1 MKILIVDDNNTNLVV
16 LKALSSKVE
25 GNEVY
30 TFNMPAEAL
39 AWCEGNEPDLVLLDY
54 MMPDIDG
61 FQFLARFRVLPGK
74 AETPVIMVT
83 ADNELEVRYRA
94 LELGA
99 NDFLTKPVDK
109 TEFLARMRNML
120 ALRQSR
126 KQLADRAEWLAE
138 EVKKA
143 TADIVERER
152 GAIFLLSKV
161 AEYRDPETGAHILRM
176 AHYSRLIGER
186 LGLSGD
192 DIQLLYD
199 AAPMHDIG
207 KVGIPDHI
215 LLKPGRL
222 DDEEMVIMRQHARI
236 GWEIL
241 NSAPF
246 ENALFNIAAEIA
258 LSHHEKYEGGG
269 YPQGLAGEAIP
280 LMGRIVAVA
289 DVFDALTSERPY
301 KKAWEL
307 DRARAFIADN
317 AGVHFDPRC
326 AAAFLDAWDEVLA
339 IRARYDDESIN
350 P

>member
-1 MKILIVDDNNTNLVV
+1 MKILIVDDNNTNLIV
-16 LKALSSKVE
+16 LKALSAKVE

-30 TFNMPAEAL
+30 TFNVPAEAL

-61 FQFLARFRVLPGK
+61 FQFLTRFRAMASK
-74 AETPVIMVT
+74 RETPVIMVT
-83 ADNELEVRYRA
+83 ADNEMEVRYRA

-143 TADIVERER
+143 TADIVLRER

-186 LGLSGD
+186 IGLSGD
-192 DIQLLYD
+192 DLQLLFD

-222 DDEEMVIMRQHARI
+222 DDAEMAIMRQHARI

-241 NSAPF
+241 KSAPF
-246 ENALFNIAAEIA
+246 ENALFNVASEIA
-258 LSHHEKYEGGG
+258 LAHHEKFDGSG

-280 LMGRIVAVA
+280 IMGRIVAVA
-289 DVFDALTSERPY
+289 DVFDALTSARPY
-301 KKAWEL
+301 KPAWEL
-307 DRARAFIADN
+307 DRARAFIAEN
-317 AGVHFDPRC
+317 AGRHFDPAC
-326 AAAFLDAWDEVLA
+326 VEVFLAAWDEVLA
-339 IRARYDDESIN
+339 IRARYDDPSEA
-350 P
+350 